1 MLRVPDTVSV
11 RFVDDGVVVLVVF
24 VEFGVVVPLT
34 GDVFVFELVFGCG
47 LLFPFVILFGNVNL
61 RELLLLL
68 LLILLLFDICE
79 FFKLAA
85 AFIVYNW
92 ANC

>member
-34 GDVFVFELVFGCG
+34 GDVFVFELVVFGFG

-61 RELLLLL
+61 RELL
-68 LLILLLFDICE
+68 LLLFDICE

>member
-11 RFVDDGVVVLVVF
+11 RFVDDGVAVLVVF

-34 GDVFVFELVFGCG
+34 GDVLVFGFG

-61 RELLLLL
+61 RELLLLV
-68 LLILLLFDICE
+68 FDICE